1 MSSHATPTT
10 QPMTNT
16 PAPAREIP
24 PASAI
29 ASEETPEQMVTNRK
43 VCIID
48 DEPINIRVTQKHLER
63 CGYSEFITTTNPSEA
78 CTLIFKEQPG
88 VVLLDLMMPE
98 VSGLD
103 ILRVLRMDDRTQQLP
118 VLILTASTDSASK
131 RAALELGATD
141 FLMKP
146 IDFDELIPRVRNA
159 LLIKAHNDH
168 LREYATRLVE
178 EVRQRT
184 HDLAQSRL
192 DLVHRLARAAE
203 YRDNETG
210 RHVIRVGRYVEVIA
224 RAMGLDEETVELMR
238 HAAPLHD
245 VGKIAIPDAILL
257 SPNKLTPDEYEHMKL
272 HSSLGKKI
280 FEKINDEEW
289 MQFRRHPD
297 AGNAIL
303 GGSDCPLLRMAS
315 RIAIS
320 HHEKW
325 DGSGYPLAL
334 AGEDIPLEGRITA
347 VADVFDALS
356 SKRTY
361 KEAYPMNRCMEIME
375 EERGKHFD
383 PAVLDAFFSQRE
395 RIIEIQIEHADT

>member
-1 MSSHATPTT
+1 MSSHTTATTMPSTT
-10 QPMTNT
+10 GST
-16 PAPAREIP
+16 PPCATSPVAATLPANM
-24 PASAI
+24 A
-29 ASEETPEQMVTNRK
+29 EQAVTNRK
-43 VCIID
+43 VCIVD

-63 CGYSEFITTTNPSEA
+63 CGYSQFLTTTNPGEA
-78 CTLIFKEQPG
+78 CNLIFKEQPG

-98 VSGLD
+98 VSGID
-103 ILRVLRMDDRTQQLP
+103 ILRVLRMDERTSQLP
-118 VLILTASTDSASK
+118 VIILTASTDSASK
-131 RAALELGATD
+131 HAALKLGATD

-159 LLIKAHNDH
+159 LLIKAHNDR
-168 LREYATRLVE
+168 LSEYATQLVN

-184 HDLAQSRL
+184 HELAQSRL

-210 RHVIRVGRYVEVIA
+210 RHVIRVGRFVEVIA
-224 RAMGLDEETVELMR
+224 RALDLDEETVELMR

-280 FEKINDEEW
+280 FEQITDDEW
-289 MQFRRHPD
+289 GQFRRHPD
-297 AGNAIL
+297 AGSAIL

-325 DGSGYPLAL
+325 DGTGYPLAL

-361 KEAYPMNRCMEIME
+361 KEAYPMNKCMEIME
-375 EERGKHFD
+375 EGRGTHFD
-383 PAVLDAFFSQRE
+383 PDVLGAFFSQRE
-395 RIIEIQIEHADT
+395 QIIEIQIEHADT

>member
-1 MSSHATPTT
+1 MSSHTTTTTHPTT
-10 QPMTNT
+10 NDSTLD
-16 PAPAREIP
+16 
-24 PASAI
+24 SAI
-29 ASEETPEQMVTNRK
+29 LSGSSVAPEETPEQVITNRK
-43 VCIID
+43 VCIVD

-63 CGYSEFITTTNPSEA
+63 CGYSEFVTTTNPREA
-78 CTLIFKEQPG
+78 CHLIYQEQPG

-103 ILRVLRMDDRTQQLP
+103 ILRVLRMDDRTNQLP

-131 RAALELGATD
+131 RTALELGATD

-159 LLIKAHNDH
+159 LLIKAHNDD
-168 LREYATRLVE
+168 LRQYATKLVD

-224 RAMGLDEETVELMR
+224 RAVGLDEETIELMR

-257 SPNKLTPDEYEHMKL
+257 SPNKLTPEEYEHMKL

-280 FEKINDEEW
+280 FEQISEDEW
-289 MQFRRHPD
+289 KKFRQHPD

-356 SKRTY
+356 SKRAY
-361 KEAYPMNRCMEIME
+361 KDAYPMNRCMEIME
-375 EERGKHFD
+375 EGRGKHFD
-383 PAVLDAFFSQRE
+383 PEVLDAFFSQRE
-395 RIIEIQIEHADT
+395 KIIEIQIEHADT

>member
-1 MSSHATPTT
+1 MSSHATTRTMPSTT
-10 QPMTNT
+10 GST
-16 PAPAREIP
+16 PACATSPVAAAL
-24 PASAI
+24 PASMA
-29 ASEETPEQMVTNRK
+29 EQVVTNRK
-43 VCIID
+43 VCIVD

-63 CGYSEFITTTNPSEA
+63 CGYSEFLTTTNPGEA
-78 CTLIFKEQPG
+78 CNLIFKEQPG

-98 VSGLD
+98 VSGID
-103 ILRVLRMDDRTQQLP
+103 ILRVLRMDERTSQLP

-131 RAALELGATD
+131 HAALELGATD

-159 LLIKAHNDH
+159 LLIKAHNDR
-168 LREYATRLVE
+168 LSEYASQLVT

-184 HDLAQSRL
+184 HELAQSRL

-210 RHVIRVGRYVEVIA
+210 RHVIRVGRFVEVIA
-224 RAMGLDEETVELMR
+224 RAMGLDEETIELMR

-280 FEKINDEEW
+280 FEQITDDEW
-289 MQFRRHPD
+289 GQFRRHPD
-297 AGNAIL
+297 AGSAIL
-303 GGSDCPLLRMAS
+303 GGSNCPLLRMAS

-325 DGSGYPLAL
+325 DGTGYPLAL

-361 KEAYPMNRCMEIME
+361 KEAYPMNKCMEIME
-375 EERGKHFD
+375 EGRGTHFD
-383 PAVLDAFFSQRE
+383 PDVLDAFFLQRQQ
-395 RIIEIQIEHADT
+395 IIEIQIEHADT